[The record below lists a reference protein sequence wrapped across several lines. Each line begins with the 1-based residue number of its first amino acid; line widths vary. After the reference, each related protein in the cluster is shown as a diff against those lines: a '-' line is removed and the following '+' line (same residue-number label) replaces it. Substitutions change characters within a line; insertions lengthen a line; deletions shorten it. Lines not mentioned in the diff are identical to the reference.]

1 MVDATKVSSIKIDT
15 GYDGVKEYP
24 FFTRVNKQD
33 TILDKDAQ
41 FAIVFGRNGSGKST
55 VAHTLSIGTGK
66 VEFFDNGSNSLGEDC
81 SNVHV
86 FNESYVIENFRKYPK
101 EKIKPVILLG
111 NFEQRRE
118 RISELKDKISSAE
131 EKIENVLEECINR
144 ALGENSLI
152 AGLSF
157 AEITVREYVD
167 AYVRYNASQADDL
180 EKIDVALWKR
190 GEYFE
195 QMEVKSI
202 ISPRITCNRDRY
214 MWLTSLCFDFARDSV
229 LKDLDE
235 NGAILN
241 YSVDEIM
248 DKMNGNYYQ
257 IYKMIESD
265 IWDDADIIYNI
276 GDLWCRAAY
285 WLMLLIYKE
294 DESLFKKINANII
307 TQKDRRIL
315 GICEQNLERFRE
327 DLQKEQ
333 DELAK
338 EQREYSSKQVTEY
351 INTLLSMVFGGREIW
366 LESDMDFGY
375 IANNK
380 YGVILPSRLSIG
392 EQNILSLCYFFAEMS
407 KGKELESSIQ
417 DNKIIV
423 LDDPISSLDFYN
435 KAGIN
440 WMIDYIIKIMCSVGS
455 LSKMIIMTHSLSVA
469 KELEKTIKGRI
480 NGIDVKSGD
489 KLKCCDIEDLERGV
503 LKGRDFSGDDN
514 YRDILLKMYEVAADE
529 GGSKGVDL
537 PHFNDVRRVWEAF
550 LKFELGEDKISN
562 RNAMD
567 RVSYFHDKKSAEG
580 KFLESFAIYN
590 YINQGSHSFDNMVEY
605 DFDLAPPLSE
615 DESRGYIQKI
625 ILFMHMV
632 SPHHIPCRLSRKMD
646 DISEYRDTLYN
657 MYKKEVL
664 KQS

>member
-1 MVDATKVSSIKIDT
+1 M
-15 GYDGVKEYP
+15 
-24 FFTRVNKQD
+24 
-33 TILDKDAQ
+33 
-41 FAIVFGRNGSGKST
+41 
-55 VAHTLSIGTGK
+55 
-66 VEFFDNGSNSLGEDC
+66 
-81 SNVHV
+81 
-86 FNESYVIENFRKYPK
+86 
-101 EKIKPVILLG
+101 
-111 NFEQRRE
+111 
-118 RISELKDKISSAE
+118 
-131 EKIENVLEECINR
+131 
-144 ALGENSLI
+144 
-152 AGLSF
+152 
-157 AEITVREYVD
+157 
-167 AYVRYNASQADDL
+167 
-180 EKIDVALWKR
+180 
-190 GEYFE
+190 
-195 QMEVKSI
+195 
-202 ISPRITCNRDRY
+202 
-214 MWLTSLCFDFARDSV
+214 
-229 LKDLDE
+229 
-235 NGAILN
+235 
-241 YSVDEIM
+241 
-248 DKMNGNYYQ
+248 
-257 IYKMIESD
+257 
-265 IWDDADIIYNI
+265 
-276 GDLWCRAAY
+276 
-285 WLMLLIYKE
+285 
-294 DESLFKKINANII
+294 
-307 TQKDRRIL
+307 

-646 DISEYRDTLYN
+646 DISEYRDTLDK

-664 KQS
+664 KQP

>member
-1 MVDATKVSSIKIDT
+1 MVDATKVSKIKIDT

-33 TILDKDAQ
+33 TILNKDAQ

-55 VAHTLSIGTGK
+55 VAHTLSIGAGK
-66 VEFFDNGSNSLGEDC
+66 VEFFDNESNSLGEDC

-118 RISELKDKISSAE
+118 KISELKDKISSAE

-144 ALGENSLI
+144 ILSKDSLLARQSFGGSTVWEYIRAYIENV
-152 AGLSF
+152 LS
-157 AEITVREYVD
+157 
-167 AYVRYNASQADDL
+167 ADDYEIIEFGDGGRVKYYNKDL
-180 EKIDVALWKR
+180 IVNFMETGVVRSQDEYAFYISFCFDYARNRILKDVSDNRDILNFSMDEIKEKINYELKGIEGAI
-190 GEYFE
+190 
-195 QMEVKSI
+195 EVI
-202 ISPRITCNRDRY
+202 QE
-214 MWLTSLCFDFARDSV
+214 
-229 LKDLDE
+229 KDLTDAKE
-235 NGAILN
+235 YLAGAW
-241 YSVDEIM
+241 
-248 DKMNGNYYQ
+248 
-257 IYKMIESD
+257 
-265 IWDDADIIYNI
+265 WD
-276 GDLWCRAAY
+276 AAY

-294 DESLFKKINANII
+294 DKSLFEKIDANMI
-307 TQKDRRIL
+307 TQEELQIV
-315 GICEQNLERFRE
+315 GICEQNLEQFQENLQRE
-327 DLQKEQ
+327 QEELDKE
-333 DELAK
+333 
-338 EQREYSSKQVTEY
+338 RSEYSSEKVTEY
-351 INTLLSMVFGGREIW
+351 INTLLCMILGGRKMW
-366 LESDMDFGY
+366 LESDVDFGY
-375 IANNK
+375 TVQNK
-380 YGVILPSRLSIG
+380 YGIIPPSRLSIG

-440 WMIDYIIKIMCSVGS
+440 WMIDYIVKIMCSDGS

-489 KLKCCDIEDLERGV
+489 KLKCCDIEDLERGI

-529 GGSKGVDL
+529 GGLKGVDL

-580 KFLESFAIYN
+580 KFLESLAIYN

-615 DESRGYIQKI
+615 DESREYIQKI
-625 ILFMHMV
+625 ILFIHMV
-632 SPHHIPCRLSRKMD
+632 SPRHIPCRLSRKMD
-646 DISEYRDTLYN
+646 DISGYKDTLN
-657 MYKKEVL
+657 KMYEKEVL

>member
-1 MVDATKVSSIKIDT
+1 MVDATKVSKIKIDT

-294 DESLFKKINANII
+294 DESLFKKN
-307 TQKDRRIL
+307 K
-315 GICEQNLERFRE
+315 CKYYHSERSPDIG
-327 DLQKEQ
+327 DL
-333 DELAK
+333 
-338 EQREYSSKQVTEY
+338 
-351 INTLLSMVFGGREIW
+351 
-366 LESDMDFGY
+366 
-375 IANNK
+375 
-380 YGVILPSRLSIG
+380 
-392 EQNILSLCYFFAEMS
+392 
-407 KGKELESSIQ
+407 
-417 DNKIIV
+417 
-423 LDDPISSLDFYN
+423 
-435 KAGIN
+435 
-440 WMIDYIIKIMCSVGS
+440 
-455 LSKMIIMTHSLSVA
+455 
-469 KELEKTIKGRI
+469 
-480 NGIDVKSGD
+480 
-489 KLKCCDIEDLERGV
+489 
-503 LKGRDFSGDDN
+503 
-514 YRDILLKMYEVAADE
+514 
-529 GGSKGVDL
+529 
-537 PHFNDVRRVWEAF
+537 
-550 LKFELGEDKISN
+550 
-562 RNAMD
+562 
-567 RVSYFHDKKSAEG
+567 
-580 KFLESFAIYN
+580 
-590 YINQGSHSFDNMVEY
+590 
-605 DFDLAPPLSE
+605 
-615 DESRGYIQKI
+615 
-625 ILFMHMV
+625 
-632 SPHHIPCRLSRKMD
+632 
-646 DISEYRDTLYN
+646 
-657 MYKKEVL
+657 
-664 KQS
+664 

>member
-1 MVDATKVSSIKIDT
+1 MVDATKVSSIEIDT
-15 GYDGVKEYP
+15 VYAGVKKYP
-24 FFTRVNKQD
+24 FFTRVDKNG
-33 TILDKDAQ
+33 TILNKDAQ
-41 FAIVFGRNGSGKST
+41 FAIVFGKNGSGKST
-55 VAHTLSIGTGK
+55 VAHALSIGGK
-66 VEFFDNGSNSLGEDC
+66 NVDFLDKGGKSLEGDC

-86 FNESYVIENFRKYPK
+86 FNESYVAENFRRYAK
-101 EKIKPVILLG
+101 EHIKPVILLG

-118 RISELKDKISSAE
+118 RIGELKDKISSTE
-131 EKIENVLEECINR
+131 EKIEHVLEECLNR
-144 ALGENSLI
+144 ALGEDSLI
-152 AGLSF
+152 ASLSF
-157 AEITVREYVD
+157 DGITVREYVD
-167 AYVRYNASQADDL
+167 AYVRYNASYADNL
-180 EKIDVALWKR
+180 EKVAVGIWRL
-190 GEYFE
+190 GELS
-195 QMEVKSI
+195 EVDKAKSI
-202 ISPRITCNRDRY
+202 IGLRATCDRDRY
-214 MWLTSLCFDFARDSV
+214 IWLTSLCFDFVRDNM
-229 LKDLDE
+229 LNDLAE
-235 NGAILN
+235 NEGISN
-241 YSVDEIM
+241 YSVDEI
-248 DKMNGNYYQ
+248 KEKVKYSYRQ
-257 IYKMIESD
+257 IDEIVESTLMGL
-265 IWDDADIIYNI
+265 ADIIYKV
-276 GDLWCRAAY
+276 GAMWCEAAY

-294 DESLFKKINANII
+294 DEPLFQKINEDII
-307 TQKDRRIL
+307 AQEDRRIL
-315 GICEQNLERFRE
+315 GIFEQNLEQFQ
-327 DLQKEQ
+327 DSLQKEQ
-333 DELAK
+333 EELDK
-338 EQREYSSKQVTEY
+338 EQGKYSSEQVTEY
-351 INTLLSMVFGGREIW
+351 INTLLSMVFGGRRIW
-366 LESDMDFGY
+366 LESDEDFGY
-375 IANNK
+375 VANNK

-440 WMIDYIIKIMCSVGS
+440 WMIDYIVKIMCSDGS

-469 KELEKTIKGRI
+469 KELEKTIKSRI

-503 LKGRDFSGDDN
+503 LKGRDFSGEDN

-529 GGSKGVDL
+529 GGPKGGDL

-580 KFLESFAIYN
+580 KFLESFTIYN

-615 DESRGYIQKI
+615 NESREYIQKI

-646 DISEYRDTLYN
+646 DISGYRDSLNDLYEE
-657 MYKKEVL
+657 KVL